1 MRTWIAGLLALGM
14 LVGMVTATT
23 AAPHKG
29 AGAAHLVYL
38 CPDCGVGAS
47 RAVACPRCGK
57 PMGRVAAYACLKCQ
71 ISSDAPG
78 PCPTCHE
85 PMQSLAALYRHC
97 PTCGFYYSRS
107 KKSCPVCAKRHKARH
122 R

>member
-1 MRTWIAGLLALGM
+1 MPVYEYSCDTCKRD
-14 LVGMVTATT
+14 VRVTLSISEHTKA
-23 AAPHKG
+23 K
-29 AGAAHLVYL
+29 
-38 CPDCGVGAS
+38 
-47 RAVACPRCGK
+47 VACPRCGK